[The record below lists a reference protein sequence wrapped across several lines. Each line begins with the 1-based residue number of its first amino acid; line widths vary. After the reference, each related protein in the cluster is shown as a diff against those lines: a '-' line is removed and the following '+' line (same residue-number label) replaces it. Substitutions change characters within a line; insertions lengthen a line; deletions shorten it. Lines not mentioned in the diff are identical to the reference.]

1 MNISYPNIQIWT
13 LTSTLYLAKY
23 IHVQKNFFKLVSNSV
38 NLCELNICFV
48 HCFCYFSHVH
58 ILSLV
63 CTCISIPSLLGALI
77 KKLWTLNF
85 ELWGYRRYILSMV
98 WTSYLSRS
106 QALPVEIREWA
117 VRTHGPGLLVAV
129 SLHWYLPHRPR
140 LRCRQDSRYF
150 LQSHGRR
157 NLWWKGQ
164 ETNPVLH

>member
-1 MNISYPNIQIWT
+1 MNISYPNIRIWT

-77 KKLWTLNF
+77 KKLWTLIWCMSARRGAWTMAGIIYYLCWH
-85 ELWGYRRYILSMV
+85 ELNQTAAWLQCTYSHKPNPGTTIFSYVIIVSFYIFYATIV
-98 WTSYLSRS
+98 K
-106 QALPVEIREWA
+106 QNNAFK
-117 VRTHGPGLLVAV
+117 
-129 SLHWYLPHRPR
+129 R
-140 LRCRQDSRYF
+140 L
-150 LQSHGRR
+150 
-157 NLWWKGQ
+157 
-164 ETNPVLH
+164 